1 MADIL
6 KRVWDVESLG
16 IVDTDCESELIKRK
30 GEIKFNGSHYEVG
43 LPWKGDCLPQSN
55 NYGMCVTRLR
65 SLHSKLKSEPNFLKE
80 YDNIIQEQRKNGIVE
95 IVPKT
100 EDQTPREGNLS
111 TRRIYYSP
119 HHAVVRRD
127 RETTKVRI
135 VYDGSAKNCKD
146 ERSLNDCLEV
156 GENYI
161 PHIFKMLTTFRWNF
175 VALTAD
181 IKKAF
186 LMVGIKSDDRDMLR
200 FLWFKDPLAEK
211 PEINEYRFNRL
222 VFGLRPSPSI
232 LGETI
237 AHHLNLYKQ
246 SEPEMYELLRKSLYV
261 DDLLTGEENDEN
273 SFVVYQKSKIMA
285 SGGFNLRK
293 WNSNSQT
300 LLKSIE
306 TCESSQEQ
314 RGSVDHATAE
324 DDESYAKSS
333 ITPGN
338 SETKNDTVVQV
349 LGMNWDTVEDNFFF
363 NFTDL
368 CDYGMSLL
376 ATKRS
381 VLKLSAM
388 VFDPMG
394 FLTPCTV
401 EMKILF

>member
-1 MADIL
+1 M
-6 KRVWDVESLG
+6 
-16 IVDTDCESELIKRK
+16 
-30 GEIKFNGSHYEVG
+30 
-43 LPWKGDCLPQSN
+43 
-55 NYGMCVTRLR
+55 
-65 SLHSKLKSEPNFLKE
+65 
-80 YDNIIQEQRKNGIVE
+80 
-95 IVPKT
+95 PKT

-161 PHIFKMLTTFRWNF
+161 PHIFKMLTSFRWNS

-200 FLWFKDPLAEK
+200 FLWLKDPLAEK

-273 SFVVYQKSKIMA
+273 GLLFIRNRRRLWLAVVSTRENGTRI
-285 SGGFNLRK
+285 
-293 WNSNSQT
+293 
-300 LLKSIE
+300 LKH
-306 TCESSQEQ
+306 C
-314 RGSVDHATAE
+314 
-324 DDESYAKSS
+324 
-333 ITPGN
+333 
-338 SETKNDTVVQV
+338 
-349 LGMNWDTVEDNFFF
+349 
-363 NFTDL
+363 
-368 CDYGMSLL
+368 
-376 ATKRS
+376 
-381 VLKLSAM
+381 
-388 VFDPMG
+388 
-394 FLTPCTV
+394 
-401 EMKILF
+401 